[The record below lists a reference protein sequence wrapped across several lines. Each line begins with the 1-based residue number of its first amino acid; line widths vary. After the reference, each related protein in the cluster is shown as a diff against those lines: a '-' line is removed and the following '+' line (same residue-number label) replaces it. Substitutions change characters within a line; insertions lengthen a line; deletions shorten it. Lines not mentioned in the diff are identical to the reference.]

1 MACSNGINNG
11 LQKLGL
17 CDLDV
22 NYTSDCTLRIYAVP
36 FPDFVAI
43 TVCYHG
49 NNAHV
54 TMSRVQ

>member
-11 LQKLGL
+11 LQKLEL

-22 NYTSDCTLRIYAVP
+22 NYTSDYTLRT

-43 TVCYHG
+43 TIRYHG